1 MRKVILSLACAACAI
16 SASAQRASSSSFFS
30 TEKVDNPLT
39 IGIRAGGNL
48 STFTGDFLND
58 VGLKS
63 RFGFNVGVNFDY
75 SIMKC
80 FGVQT
85 GVYFTTKGA
94 KVERETFH
102 TDDIYTRTWEY
113 NPMYIQIP
121 VLASFRYNLNDN
133 WRWELNAGPYFAFG
147 VGGKYKYERTTTSIH
162 DGDVIQHQESEQ
174 DFFGDDIKSFD
185 MGIALGTGLTYKKF
199 YFGVQYEIGMTDM
212 NNAKDDPDYASI
224 KNNNFTFSV
233 GYNF

>member
-48 STFTGDFLND
+48 STFTGDYFSD
-58 VGLKS
+58 VDLKS

-94 KVERETFH
+94 KEEWENYYSDYTS
-102 TDDIYTRTWEY
+102 TRTVEY

-147 VGGKYKYERTTTSIH
+147 VGGKYEKERTFTDNRDNSIIEQTSEE
-162 DGDVIQHQESEQ
+162 V
-174 DFFGDDIKSFD
+174 DFFNDNTNSFD
-185 MGIALGTGLTYKKF
+185 MGIAFGTGLTYKKF
-199 YFGVQYEIGMTDM
+199 YFGVQYEIGMSDL
-212 NNAKDDPDYASI
+212 NNDKEDGDYASI
-224 KNNNFTFSV
+224 KNSNFTFSV